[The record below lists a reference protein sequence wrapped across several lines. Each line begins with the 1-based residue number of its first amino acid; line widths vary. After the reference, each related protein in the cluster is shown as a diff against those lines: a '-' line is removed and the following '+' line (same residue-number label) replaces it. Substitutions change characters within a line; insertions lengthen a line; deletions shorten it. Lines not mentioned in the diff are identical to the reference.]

1 MELSGCTGDG
11 YDCEARTRWDVSTAG
26 QAETA
31 GRGSV
36 TRFAPPLYMLA
47 GIISIFITT
56 QYNYIVTSAVSSSPT
71 SDQSVT
77 STWQSSPKI
86 LSCKGIS
93 LHNFNARVEICA
105 MAKGMAM
112 GQNFSFLAAWGMLV
126 LCMAGSGVAAGRQL
140 LEHKHTHNVTF
151 FVHEA
156 INTGSDATGYIVA
169 GPGGE
174 TSELKL
180 GALVVV
186 DNVITETAS
195 PKSKQLGKFQGLYV
209 LDGGQKYR
217 AQVTV
222 IIDQPGDLIETTY
235 EVKY

>member
-1 MELSGCTGDG
+1 
-11 YDCEARTRWDVSTAG
+11 
-26 QAETA
+26 
-31 GRGSV
+31 
-36 TRFAPPLYMLA
+36 
-47 GIISIFITT
+47 
-56 QYNYIVTSAVSSSPT
+56 
-71 SDQSVT
+71 
-77 STWQSSPKI
+77 
-86 LSCKGIS
+86 
-93 LHNFNARVEICA
+93 
-105 MAKGMAM
+105 MAKAMAM

-169 GPGGE
+169 GRGGE

-186 DNVITETAS
+186 DNVITETAN

-217 AQVTV
+217 AEVTV
-222 IIDQPGDLIETTY
+222 IIDQPGDLIESTY
-235 EVKY
+235 EVKC